1 MNYSFYIGSQQHYHK
16 TLGFNDNIVEEI
28 GIGDFIPDGGTT
40 GEWAIRFYNLQGLPT
55 ARIEM
60 FEDAWHLFR
69 DDPKWQRLLNEL
81 LRLNNPSPQEV
92 IDCLLL
98 YGFKDVTERKNPNE
112 ESIKVCEKCGQEIK

>member
-16 TLGFNDNIVEEI
+16 VLGFKDNIVEEI
-28 GIGDFIPDGGTT
+28 WIGDFIPDGGTG
-40 GEWAIRFYNLQGLPT
+40 GEWAILFYDLQGSPT

-69 DDPKWQRLLNEL
+69 DDWIWQNLLRKL

-92 IDCLLL
+92 IDCLLAN
-98 YGFKDVTERKNPNE
+98 GFKDVTERKNPNE
-112 ESIKVCEKCGQEIK
+112 ESKKVCEKCGQEIK